1 MPSPTACPRRMLL
14 VAALAVAAVA
24 AAVPALQRSERAAR
38 PVAAA
43 SPATAAPANPLRVCV
58 TRAGLCPIGAVRAG
72 DPCTCSDPLRGT
84 VPGHVETVGG
94 PPSAGSRRDWP
105 GSGAE
110 ELLYGP

>member
-1 MPSPTACPRRMLL
+1 MSSLTAYPRRMLL

-24 AAVPALQRSERAAR
+24 VAVPALQRGERASR
-38 PVAAA
+38 QAAA
-43 SPATAAPANPLRVCV
+43 PSPAAAGSANPLRVCV

-84 VPGHVETVGG
+84 VTGHVETVGG
-94 PPSAGSRRDWP
+94 PPGTASPRDWP
-105 GSGAE
+105 GEPE